1 MNNDRSQSVMEIMNN
16 ISGVELREK
25 HGGSFKFIMYLTG
38 SMSDTTID
46 ELDLSQR
53 SSNSLKR
60 AGFKNIG
67 DVANAL
73 SSGIS
78 LKNIRN
84 CGTKS
89 AREIMEKLFLYQY
102 NSLEKDKREEYLAEV
117 VLINNLR

>member
-25 HGGSFKFIMYLTG
+25 RGGSFKFIMYLTS
-38 SMSDTTID
+38 SMSDTAID
-46 ELDLSQR
+46 DLDLSPR

-67 DVANAL
+67 DVANAI
-73 SSGIS
+73 SSGVS
-78 LKNIRN
+78 LKDIRN

-102 NSLEKDKREEYLAEV
+102 NSLEQDKRDEYLEEV